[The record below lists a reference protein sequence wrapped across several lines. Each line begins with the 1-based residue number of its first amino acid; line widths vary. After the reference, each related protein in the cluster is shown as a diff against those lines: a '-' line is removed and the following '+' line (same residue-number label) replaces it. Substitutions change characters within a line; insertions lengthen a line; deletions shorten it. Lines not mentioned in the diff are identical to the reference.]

1 MSHSRVPDTYLD
13 AYYGFWFKDGLT
25 MRDILPKVGNKQ
37 KKYSFNCKRFQV
49 KATISYQICLNY
61 QGSKGIRQWPIN

>member
-37 KKYSFNCKRFQV
+37 KKYRFICKRFKV
-49 KATISYQICLNY
+49 KATISSKICLNY

>member
-37 KKYSFNCKRFQV
+37 TKNIDLFV
-49 KATISYQICLNY
+49 KGLKLKQPYLLKSA
-61 QGSKGIRQWPIN
+61 